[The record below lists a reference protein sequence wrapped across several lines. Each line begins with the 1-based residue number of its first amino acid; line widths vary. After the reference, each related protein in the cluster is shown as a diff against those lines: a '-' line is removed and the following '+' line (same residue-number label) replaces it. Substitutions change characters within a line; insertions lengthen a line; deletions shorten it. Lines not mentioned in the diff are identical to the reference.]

1 MNEYDKVF
9 QKLSRVRDYT
19 FEIIDQESERN
30 LYTSISRVY
39 RIEKNISTIIQEDK
53 LNSTCISCLFVVN
66 YVLNIQ
72 QATTKINNL
81 NFKESIASI
90 KKILEELEIKF
101 DLEKELVEKVQ
112 TIIIEALPSNSEK
125 VVEVKSTEAKII
137 SDANIMDFAGI
148 QGRDRLKQMYEQM
161 ILKDIKLS
169 KNNWYDTLIEIL
181 DAYKIET
188 NYGQKHIKPSIDK
201 LYKSLQKER
210 KNFKNQTNLILQK
223 ELKISDQEI
232 KKLRKDIRK
241 IKGRDDRGIQTLF
254 RNTSRNHYTL
264 NKMVDG
270 KARIMITI
278 NSIVL
283 SLILGGIIGKS
294 ANEVV
299 LNMPTIIFAA
309 SSLVSIAFAIISIT
323 PNRTQG
329 NFTEEDIRSKK
340 GNLLYFGNFHN
351 MHYRD
356 FEWAF
361 LQLLQD
367 KDYLYTSMIK
377 DFYYQGQILQVK
389 NKLIRISL
397 YSFLIGLL
405 AAISSHFVIYWL

>member
-1 MNEYDKVF
+1 MKVNTNIS
-9 QKLSRVRDYT
+9 QIVNNIKDYT
-19 FEIIDQESERN
+19 FEIIDKESDKN
-30 LYTSISRVY
+30 LYTTISRVY
-39 RIEKNISTIIQEDK
+39 RIEKNINTIIKEDRIE
-53 LNSTCISCLFVVN
+53 NIDIDCLYLAN
-66 YVLNIQ
+66 YVLNIE
-72 QATTKINNL
+72 QATTKANTL
-81 NFKESIASI
+81 NFKDSETSINE
-90 KKILEELEIKF
+90 ILDSLRLKF
-101 DLEKELVEKVQ
+101 KLNSETVNRVK
-112 TIIIEALPSNSEK
+112 TIIIESFPFNETKLLES
-125 VVEVKSTEAKII
+125 KII
-137 SDANIMDFAGI
+137 SDANIMDFAGN
-148 QGRDRLKQMYEQM
+148 QGRDRLKKMYEQM
-161 ILKDIKLS
+161 ILKDFKLS
-169 KNNWYDTLIEIL
+169 KSNWYDTLIGIL
-181 DAYKIET
+181 DAYRIT
-188 NYGQKHIKPSIDK
+188 THFGQTHVQPSIDK
-201 LYKSLQKER
+201 LYKSLRKER
-210 KNFKNQTNLILQK
+210 KDHKNHTNLILQK

-232 KKLRKDIRK
+232 KKLKKDISK

-278 NSIVL
+278 NSIIL

-294 ANEVV
+294 SNEVV
-299 LNMPTIIFAA
+299 LNIPSIIFAVTN
-309 SSLVSIAFAIISIT
+309 LISIAFAIISIT
-323 PNRTQG
+323 PNKTQG

-397 YSFLIGLL
+397 YTFLLGLVV
-405 AAISSHFVIYWL
+405 AIVSHFVIYWL

>member
-1 MNEYDKVF
+1 MKENTNISQIVNNIK
-9 QKLSRVRDYT
+9 DYT
-19 FEIIDQESERN
+19 FEIIDKESDKN
-30 LYTSISRVY
+30 LYTTISRVY
-39 RIEKNISTIIQEDK
+39 RIEKNINTIIKEDK
-53 LNSTCISCLFVVN
+53 IENIDIDCLYLAN
-66 YVLNIQ
+66 YVLNIE
-72 QATTKINNL
+72 QATTKANTL
-81 NFKESIASI
+81 NFKDSETSINE
-90 KKILEELEIKF
+90 ILDSLRLKF
-101 DLEKELVEKVQ
+101 KLNSETVNRVK
-112 TIIIEALPSNSEK
+112 TIIIESFPFNETKLLES
-125 VVEVKSTEAKII
+125 KII
-137 SDANIMDFAGI
+137 SDANIMDFAGS
-148 QGRDRLKQMYEQM
+148 QGRDRLKKMYEQM
-161 ILKDIKLS
+161 ILKDFKLS
-169 KNNWYDTLIEIL
+169 KSNWYDTLIGIL
-181 DAYKIET
+181 DNYKT
-188 NYGQKHIKPSIDK
+188 TTHFGQTHVQPSIDK
-201 LYKSLQKER
+201 LYKSLRKER
-210 KNFKNQTNLILQK
+210 KDHKNHTNLILQK

-232 KKLRKDIRK
+232 KKLKKDIGK

-278 NSIVL
+278 NSIIL

-294 ANEVV
+294 SNEVV
-299 LNMPTIIFAA
+299 LNIPSIIFAVTN
-309 SSLVSIAFAIISIT
+309 LISIAFAIISIT
-323 PNRTQG
+323 PNKTQG

-397 YSFLIGLL
+397 YTFLLGLVV
-405 AAISSHFVIYWL
+405 AIVSHFVIYWL

>member
-1 MNEYDKVF
+1 MKENTNISQIVNNIK
-9 QKLSRVRDYT
+9 DYT
-19 FEIIDQESERN
+19 FEIIDKESDKN
-30 LYTSISRVY
+30 LYTTISRVY
-39 RIEKNISTIIQEDK
+39 RIEKNINTIIKEDRIE
-53 LNSTCISCLFVVN
+53 NIDIDCLYLAN
-66 YVLNIQ
+66 YVLNIE
-72 QATTKINNL
+72 QATTKANTL
-81 NFKESIASI
+81 NFKDSETSINE
-90 KKILEELEIKF
+90 ILDSLRLKF
-101 DLEKELVEKVQ
+101 KLNSETVNRVK
-112 TIIIEALPSNSEK
+112 TIIIESFPFNETKLLEF
-125 VVEVKSTEAKII
+125 KII
-137 SDANIMDFAGI
+137 SDANIMDFAGS
-148 QGRDRLKQMYEQM
+148 QGRDRLKKMYEQM
-161 ILKDIKLS
+161 ILKDFKLS
-169 KNNWYDTLIEIL
+169 KSNWYDTLIGIL
-181 DAYKIET
+181 DNYKT
-188 NYGQKHIKPSIDK
+188 TTHFGQTHVQPSIDK
-201 LYKSLQKER
+201 LYKSLRKER
-210 KNFKNQTNLILQK
+210 KDHKNHTNLILQK

-232 KKLRKDIRK
+232 KKLKKDIGK

-278 NSIVL
+278 NSIIL

-294 ANEVV
+294 SNEVV
-299 LNMPTIIFAA
+299 LNIPSIIFAVTN
-309 SSLVSIAFAIISIT
+309 LISIAFAIISIT
-323 PNRTQG
+323 PNKTQG

-397 YSFLIGLL
+397 YTFLLGLVV
-405 AAISSHFVIYWL
+405 AIVSHFVIYWL

>member
-1 MNEYDKVF
+1 MIVNTNISQIVNNIK
-9 QKLSRVRDYT
+9 DYT
-19 FEIIDQESERN
+19 FEIIDKESDKN
-30 LYTSISRVY
+30 LYTTISRVY
-39 RIEKNISTIIQEDK
+39 RIEKNINTIIKEDK
-53 LNSTCISCLFVVN
+53 IENIDIDCLYLAN
-66 YVLNIQ
+66 YVLNIE
-72 QATTKINNL
+72 QATTKANTL
-81 NFKESIASI
+81 NFKDSETSINE
-90 KKILEELEIKF
+90 ILDSLRLKF
-101 DLEKELVEKVQ
+101 KLNSETVNRVK
-112 TIIIEALPSNSEK
+112 TIIIESFPFNETKLLES
-125 VVEVKSTEAKII
+125 KII
-137 SDANIMDFAGI
+137 SDANIMDFAGN
-148 QGRDRLKQMYEQM
+148 QGRDRLKKMYEQM
-161 ILKDIKLS
+161 ILKDFKLS
-169 KNNWYDTLIEIL
+169 KSNWYDTLIGIL
-181 DAYKIET
+181 DAYRIT
-188 NYGQKHIKPSIDK
+188 THFGQTHVQPSIDK
-201 LYKSLQKER
+201 LYKSLRKER
-210 KNFKNQTNLILQK
+210 KDHKNHTNLILQK

-232 KKLRKDIRK
+232 KKLKKDIGK

-278 NSIVL
+278 NSIIL

-294 ANEVV
+294 SNEVV
-299 LNMPTIIFAA
+299 LNIPSIIFAVTN
-309 SSLVSIAFAIISIT
+309 LISIAFAIISIT
-323 PNRTQG
+323 PNKTQG

-397 YSFLIGLL
+397 YTFLLGLVV
-405 AAISSHFVIYWL
+405 AIVSHFVIYWL

>member
-1 MNEYDKVF
+1 MKVNTNIS
-9 QKLSRVRDYT
+9 QIVNNIKDYT
-19 FEIIDQESERN
+19 FEIIDKESDKN
-30 LYTSISRVY
+30 LYTTISRVY
-39 RIEKNISTIIQEDK
+39 RIEKNINTIIKEDK
-53 LNSTCISCLFVVN
+53 IENIDIDCLYLAN
-66 YVLNIQ
+66 YVLNIE
-72 QATTKINNL
+72 QATTKANTL
-81 NFKESIASI
+81 NFKDSETSINE
-90 KKILEELEIKF
+90 ILDSLRLKF
-101 DLEKELVEKVQ
+101 KLNSETVNRVK
-112 TIIIEALPSNSEK
+112 TIIIESFPFNETKLLES
-125 VVEVKSTEAKII
+125 KII
-137 SDANIMDFAGI
+137 SDANIMDFAGS
-148 QGRDRLKQMYEQM
+148 QGRDRLKKMYEQM
-161 ILKDIKLS
+161 ILKDFKLS
-169 KNNWYDTLIEIL
+169 KSNWYDTLFGIL
-181 DAYKIET
+181 DNYKT
-188 NYGQKHIKPSIDK
+188 TTHFGQTHVQPSIDK
-201 LYKSLQKER
+201 LYKSLRKER
-210 KNFKNQTNLILQK
+210 NDHKNHTNLILQK

-232 KKLRKDIRK
+232 KKLKKDIGK

-278 NSIVL
+278 NSIIL

-294 ANEVV
+294 SNEVV
-299 LNMPTIIFAA
+299 LNIPSIIFAVTN
-309 SSLVSIAFAIISIT
+309 LISIAFAIISIT
-323 PNRTQG
+323 PNKTQG

-397 YSFLIGLL
+397 YTFLLGLVV
-405 AAISSHFVIYWL
+405 AIVSHFVIYWL

>member
-1 MNEYDKVF
+1 MKVNTNIS
-9 QKLSRVRDYT
+9 QIVNNIKDYT
-19 FEIIDQESERN
+19 FEIIDKESDKN
-30 LYTSISRVY
+30 LYTTISRVY
-39 RIEKNISTIIQEDK
+39 SIEKNINTIIKEDK
-53 LNSTCISCLFVVN
+53 IENIDIDCLYLAN
-66 YVLNIQ
+66 YVLNIE
-72 QATTKINNL
+72 QATTKANTL
-81 NFKESIASI
+81 NFKDSETSINE
-90 KKILEELEIKF
+90 ILDSLRLKF
-101 DLEKELVEKVQ
+101 KLNSETVNRVK
-112 TIIIEALPSNSEK
+112 TIIIESFPFNETKLLES
-125 VVEVKSTEAKII
+125 KII
-137 SDANIMDFAGI
+137 SDANIMDFAGN
-148 QGRDRLKQMYEQM
+148 QGRDRLKKMYEQM
-161 ILKDIKLS
+161 ILKDFKLS
-169 KNNWYDTLIEIL
+169 KSNWYDTLIGIL
-181 DAYKIET
+181 DGYRIT
-188 NYGQKHIKPSIDK
+188 THFGQTHVQPSIDK
-201 LYKSLQKER
+201 LYKSLRKER
-210 KNFKNQTNLILQK
+210 KDHKNHTNLILQK

-232 KKLRKDIRK
+232 KKLKKDISK

-278 NSIVL
+278 NSIIL

-294 ANEVV
+294 SNEVV
-299 LNMPTIIFAA
+299 LNIPSIIFAVTN
-309 SSLVSIAFAIISIT
+309 LISIAFAIISIT
-323 PNRTQG
+323 PNKTQG

-397 YSFLIGLL
+397 YSFLIGLV
-405 AAISSHFVIYWL
+405 AAIASHFIIHWL

>member
-1 MNEYDKVF
+1 MKVNTNIS
-9 QKLSRVRDYT
+9 QIVNNIKDYT
-19 FEIIDQESERN
+19 FEIIDKESDKN
-30 LYTSISRVY
+30 LYTTISRVY
-39 RIEKNISTIIQEDK
+39 RIEKNINTIIKEDK
-53 LNSTCISCLFVVN
+53 IENIDIDCLYLAN
-66 YVLNIQ
+66 YVLNIE
-72 QATTKINNL
+72 QATTKANTL
-81 NFKESIASI
+81 NFKDSETSINE
-90 KKILEELEIKF
+90 ILDSLRLKF
-101 DLEKELVEKVQ
+101 KLNSETVNRVK
-112 TIIIEALPSNSEK
+112 TIIIESFPFNETKLLES
-125 VVEVKSTEAKII
+125 KII
-137 SDANIMDFAGI
+137 SDANIMDFAGN
-148 QGRDRLKQMYEQM
+148 QGRDRLKKMYEQM
-161 ILKDIKLS
+161 ILKDFKLS
-169 KNNWYDTLIEIL
+169 KSNWYDTLIGIL
-181 DAYKIET
+181 DAYKIT
-188 NYGQKHIKPSIDK
+188 THFGQTHVQPSIDK
-201 LYKSLQKER
+201 LYKSLRKER
-210 KNFKNQTNLILQK
+210 KDHKNHTNLILQK

-232 KKLRKDIRK
+232 KKLKKDIGK

-278 NSIVL
+278 NSIIL
-283 SLILGGIIGKS
+283 SLILGGIIGKTS
-294 ANEVV
+294 NEVV
-299 LNMPTIIFAA
+299 LNIPSIIFAVTN
-309 SSLVSIAFAIISIT
+309 LISIAFAIISIT
-323 PNRTQG
+323 PNKTQG

-397 YSFLIGLL
+397 YSFLIGLV
-405 AAISSHFVIYWL
+405 AAIASHFIIHWL

>member
-1 MNEYDKVF
+1 MKENTNISQIVNNIK
-9 QKLSRVRDYT
+9 DYT
-19 FEIIDQESERN
+19 FEIIDKESDKN
-30 LYTSISRVY
+30 LYTTISRVY
-39 RIEKNISTIIQEDK
+39 RIEKNINTIIKEDK
-53 LNSTCISCLFVVN
+53 IENIDIDCLYLAN
-66 YVLNIQ
+66 YVLNIE
-72 QATTKINNL
+72 QATTKANTL
-81 NFKESIASI
+81 NFKDSETSINE
-90 KKILEELEIKF
+90 ILDSLRLKF
-101 DLEKELVEKVQ
+101 KLNSETVNRVK
-112 TIIIEALPSNSEK
+112 TIIIESFPFNETKLLES
-125 VVEVKSTEAKII
+125 KII
-137 SDANIMDFAGI
+137 SDANIMDFAGN
-148 QGRDRLKQMYEQM
+148 QGRDRLKKMYEQM
-161 ILKDIKLS
+161 ILKDFKLS
-169 KNNWYDTLIEIL
+169 KSNWYDTLIGIL
-181 DAYKIET
+181 DAYRIT
-188 NYGQKHIKPSIDK
+188 THFGQTHVQPSIDK
-201 LYKSLQKER
+201 LYKSLRKER
-210 KNFKNQTNLILQK
+210 KDHKNHTNLILQK

-232 KKLRKDIRK
+232 KKLKKDISK

-278 NSIVL
+278 NSIIL

-294 ANEVV
+294 SNEVV
-299 LNMPTIIFAA
+299 LNIPSIIFAVTN
-309 SSLVSIAFAIISIT
+309 LISIAFAIISIT
-323 PNRTQG
+323 PNKTQG

-377 DFYYQGQILQVK
+377 YFYYQGQILQVK

-397 YSFLIGLL
+397 YTFLLGLVV
-405 AAISSHFVIYWL
+405 AIVSHFVIYWL

>member
-1 MNEYDKVF
+1 MKENTNISQIVNNIK
-9 QKLSRVRDYT
+9 DYT
-19 FEIIDQESERN
+19 FEIIDKESDKN
-30 LYTSISRVY
+30 LYTTISRVY
-39 RIEKNISTIIQEDK
+39 RIEKNINTIIKEDRIE
-53 LNSTCISCLFVVN
+53 NIDIDCLYLAN
-66 YVLNIQ
+66 YVLNIE
-72 QATTKINNL
+72 QATTKANTL
-81 NFKESIASI
+81 NFKDSETSINE
-90 KKILEELEIKF
+90 ILDSLRLKF
-101 DLEKELVEKVQ
+101 KLNSETVNRVK
-112 TIIIEALPSNSEK
+112 TIIIESFPFNETKLLES
-125 VVEVKSTEAKII
+125 KII
-137 SDANIMDFAGI
+137 SDANIMDFAGS
-148 QGRDRLKQMYEQM
+148 QGRDRLKKMYEQM
-161 ILKDIKLS
+161 ILKDFKLS
-169 KNNWYDTLIEIL
+169 KSNWYDTLIGIL
-181 DAYKIET
+181 DNYKT
-188 NYGQKHIKPSIDK
+188 TTHFGQTHVQPSIDK
-201 LYKSLQKER
+201 RYKSLRKER
-210 KNFKNQTNLILQK
+210 KDHKNHTNLILQK

-232 KKLRKDIRK
+232 KKLKKNIGK

-278 NSIVL
+278 NSIIL

-294 ANEVV
+294 SNEVV
-299 LNMPTIIFAA
+299 LNIPSIIFAVTN
-309 SSLVSIAFAIISIT
+309 LISIAFAIISIT
-323 PNRTQG
+323 PNKTQG

-397 YSFLIGLL
+397 YTFLLGLVV
-405 AAISSHFVIYWL
+405 AIVSHFVIYWL

>member
-1 MNEYDKVF
+1 MKENTNISQIVNNIK
-9 QKLSRVRDYT
+9 DYT
-19 FEIIDQESERN
+19 FEIIDKESDKN
-30 LYTSISRVY
+30 LYTTISRVY
-39 RIEKNISTIIQEDK
+39 RIEKNINTIIKEDRIE
-53 LNSTCISCLFVVN
+53 NIDIDCLYLAN
-66 YVLNIQ
+66 YVLNIE
-72 QATTKINNL
+72 QATTKANTL
-81 NFKESIASI
+81 NFKDSETSINE
-90 KKILEELEIKF
+90 ILDSLRLKF
-101 DLEKELVEKVQ
+101 KLNSETVNRVK
-112 TIIIEALPSNSEK
+112 TIIIESFPFNETKLLES
-125 VVEVKSTEAKII
+125 KII
-137 SDANIMDFAGI
+137 SDANIMDFAGS
-148 QGRDRLKQMYEQM
+148 QGRDRLKKMYEQM
-161 ILKDIKLS
+161 ILKDFKLS
-169 KNNWYDTLIEIL
+169 KSNWYDTLFGIL
-181 DAYKIET
+181 DNYKT
-188 NYGQKHIKPSIDK
+188 TTHFGQTHVQPSIDK
-201 LYKSLQKER
+201 LYKSLRKER
-210 KNFKNQTNLILQK
+210 KDHKNHTNLILQK

-232 KKLRKDIRK
+232 KKLKKDIGK

-278 NSIVL
+278 NSIIL

-294 ANEVV
+294 SNEVV
-299 LNMPTIIFAA
+299 LNIPSIIFAVTN
-309 SSLVSIAFAIISIT
+309 LISIAFAIISIT
-323 PNRTQG
+323 PNKTQG

-397 YSFLIGLL
+397 YTFLLGLVV
-405 AAISSHFVIYWL
+405 AIVSHFVIYWL

>member
-1 MNEYDKVF
+1 MKVNTNIS
-9 QKLSRVRDYT
+9 QIVNNIKDYT
-19 FEIIDQESERN
+19 FEIIDKESDKN
-30 LYTSISRVY
+30 LYTTISRVY
-39 RIEKNISTIIQEDK
+39 RIEKNINTIIKEDK
-53 LNSTCISCLFVVN
+53 IENIDIDCLYLAN
-66 YVLNIQ
+66 YVLNIE
-72 QATTKINNL
+72 QATTKANTL
-81 NFKESIASI
+81 NFKDSETSINE
-90 KKILEELEIKF
+90 ILDSLRLKF
-101 DLEKELVEKVQ
+101 KLNSETVNRVK
-112 TIIIEALPSNSEK
+112 TIIIESFPFNETKLLES
-125 VVEVKSTEAKII
+125 KII
-137 SDANIMDFAGI
+137 SDANIMDFAGN
-148 QGRDRLKQMYEQM
+148 QGRDRLKKMYEQM
-161 ILKDIKLS
+161 ILKDFKLS
-169 KNNWYDTLIEIL
+169 KSNWYDTLIGIL
-181 DAYKIET
+181 DAYRIT
-188 NYGQKHIKPSIDK
+188 THFGQTHVQPSIDK
-201 LYKSLQKER
+201 LYKSLRKER
-210 KNFKNQTNLILQK
+210 KDHKNHTNLILQK

-232 KKLRKDIRK
+232 KKLKKDIGK

-278 NSIVL
+278 NSIIL

-294 ANEVV
+294 SNEVV
-299 LNMPTIIFAA
+299 LNIPSIIFAVTN
-309 SSLVSIAFAIISIT
+309 LISIAFAIISIT
-323 PNRTQG
+323 PNKTQG

-397 YSFLIGLL
+397 YSFLIGLV
-405 AAISSHFVIYWL
+405 AAIASHFIIHWL

>member
-1 MNEYDKVF
+1 MKENTNISQIVNNIK
-9 QKLSRVRDYT
+9 DYT
-19 FEIIDQESERN
+19 FEIIDKESDKN
-30 LYTSISRVY
+30 LYTTISRVY
-39 RIEKNISTIIQEDK
+39 RIEKNINTIIKEDRIE
-53 LNSTCISCLFVVN
+53 NIDIDCLYLAN
-66 YVLNIQ
+66 YVLNIE
-72 QATTKINNL
+72 QATTKANTL
-81 NFKESIASI
+81 NFKDSETSINE
-90 KKILEELEIKF
+90 ILDSLRLKF
-101 DLEKELVEKVQ
+101 KLNSETVNRVK
-112 TIIIEALPSNSEK
+112 TIIIESFPFNETKLLES
-125 VVEVKSTEAKII
+125 KII
-137 SDANIMDFAGI
+137 SDANIMDFAGN
-148 QGRDRLKQMYEQM
+148 QGRDRLKKMYEQM
-161 ILKDIKLS
+161 ILKDFKLS
-169 KNNWYDTLIEIL
+169 KSNWYDTLFGIL
-181 DAYKIET
+181 DNYKT
-188 NYGQKHIKPSIDK
+188 TTHFGQTHVQPSIDK
-201 LYKSLQKER
+201 LYKSLRKER
-210 KNFKNQTNLILQK
+210 KDHKNHTNLILQK

-232 KKLRKDIRK
+232 KKLKKDIGK

-278 NSIVL
+278 NSIIL

-294 ANEVV
+294 SNEVV
-299 LNMPTIIFAA
+299 LNIPSIIFAVTN
-309 SSLVSIAFAIISIT
+309 LISIAFAIISIT
-323 PNRTQG
+323 PNKTQG

-397 YSFLIGLL
+397 YTFLLGLVV
-405 AAISSHFVIYWL
+405 AIVSHFVIYWL

>member
-1 MNEYDKVF
+1 MKENTNISQIVNNIK
-9 QKLSRVRDYT
+9 DYT
-19 FEIIDQESERN
+19 FEIIDKESDKN
-30 LYTSISRVY
+30 LYTTISRVY
-39 RIEKNISTIIQEDK
+39 RIEKNINTIIKEDRIE
-53 LNSTCISCLFVVN
+53 NIDIDCLYLAN
-66 YVLNIQ
+66 YVLNIE
-72 QATTKINNL
+72 QATTKANTL
-81 NFKESIASI
+81 NFKDSETSINE
-90 KKILEELEIKF
+90 ILDSLRLKF
-101 DLEKELVEKVQ
+101 KLNSETVNRVK
-112 TIIIEALPSNSEK
+112 TIIIESFPFNETKLLES
-125 VVEVKSTEAKII
+125 KII
-137 SDANIMDFAGI
+137 SDANIMDFAGS
-148 QGRDRLKQMYEQM
+148 QGRDRLKKMYEQM
-161 ILKDIKLS
+161 ILKDFKLS
-169 KNNWYDTLIEIL
+169 KSNWYDTLIGIL
-181 DAYKIET
+181 DNYKT
-188 NYGQKHIKPSIDK
+188 TTHFGQTHVQPSIDK
-201 LYKSLQKER
+201 LYKSLRKER
-210 KNFKNQTNLILQK
+210 KDHKNHTNLILQK

-232 KKLRKDIRK
+232 KKLKKDIGK

-270 KARIMITI
+270 KARIRITI
-278 NSIVL
+278 NSIIL

-294 ANEVV
+294 SNEVV
-299 LNMPTIIFAA
+299 LNIPSIIFAVTN
-309 SSLVSIAFAIISIT
+309 LISIAFAIISIT
-323 PNRTQG
+323 PNKTQG

-397 YSFLIGLL
+397 YTFLLGLVV
-405 AAISSHFVIYWL
+405 AIVSHFVIYWL

>member
-1 MNEYDKVF
+1 MKVNTNIS
-9 QKLSRVRDYT
+9 QIVNNIKDYT
-19 FEIIDQESERN
+19 FEVIDKESDKN
-30 LYTSISRVY
+30 VYTTISRVY
-39 RIEKNISTIIQEDK
+39 RIEKNINTIIKEDK
-53 LNSTCISCLFVVN
+53 IENIDIDCLYLTN
-66 YVLNIQ
+66 YVLNIE
-72 QATTKINNL
+72 QATTKANTL
-81 NFKESIASI
+81 NFKDSETSINE
-90 KKILEELEIKF
+90 ILDSLRLKF
-101 DLEKELVEKVQ
+101 KLNSETVNRVK
-112 TIIIEALPSNSEK
+112 TIIIESFPFNETKLLES
-125 VVEVKSTEAKII
+125 KII
-137 SDANIMDFAGI
+137 SDANIMDFAGN
-148 QGRDRLKQMYEQM
+148 QGRDRLKKMYEQM
-161 ILKDIKLS
+161 ILKDFKLS
-169 KNNWYDTLIEIL
+169 KSNWYDTLIGIL
-181 DAYKIET
+181 DAYKIT
-188 NYGQKHIKPSIDK
+188 THFGQTHVQPSIDK
-201 LYKSLQKER
+201 LYKSLRKER
-210 KNFKNQTNLILQK
+210 KDHKNHTNLILQK

-232 KKLRKDIRK
+232 KKLKKDIGK

-278 NSIVL
+278 NSIIL

-294 ANEVV
+294 SNEVV
-299 LNMPTIIFAA
+299 LNIPSIIFAVTN
-309 SSLVSIAFAIISIT
+309 LISIAFAIISIT
-323 PNRTQG
+323 PNKTQG

-397 YSFLIGLL
+397 YTFLLGLVV
-405 AAISSHFVIYWL
+405 AIVSHFVIYWL

>member
-1 MNEYDKVF
+1 MKENTNISQIVNNIK
-9 QKLSRVRDYT
+9 DYT
-19 FEIIDQESERN
+19 FEIIDKESDKN
-30 LYTSISRVY
+30 LYTTISRVY
-39 RIEKNISTIIQEDK
+39 RIEKNINTIIKEDRIE
-53 LNSTCISCLFVVN
+53 NIDIDCLYLAN
-66 YVLNIQ
+66 YVLNIE
-72 QATTKINNL
+72 QATTKANTL
-81 NFKESIASI
+81 NFKDSETSINE
-90 KKILEELEIKF
+90 ILDSLRLKF
-101 DLEKELVEKVQ
+101 KLNSETVNRVK
-112 TIIIEALPSNSEK
+112 TIIIESFPFNETKLLES
-125 VVEVKSTEAKII
+125 KII
-137 SDANIMDFAGI
+137 SDANIMDFAGS
-148 QGRDRLKQMYEQM
+148 QGRDRLKKMYEQM
-161 ILKDIKLS
+161 ILKDFKLS
-169 KNNWYDTLIEIL
+169 KSNWYDTLIGIL
-181 DAYKIET
+181 DNYKT
-188 NYGQKHIKPSIDK
+188 TTHFGQTHVQPSIDK
-201 LYKSLQKER
+201 LYKSLRKER
-210 KNFKNQTNLILQK
+210 KDHKNHTNLILQK

-232 KKLRKDIRK
+232 KKLKKDIGK

-254 RNTSRNHYTL
+254 RNTSRNDYTL

-278 NSIVL
+278 NSIIL

-294 ANEVV
+294 SNEVV
-299 LNMPTIIFAA
+299 LNIPSIIFAVTN
-309 SSLVSIAFAIISIT
+309 LISIAFAIISIT
-323 PNRTQG
+323 PNKTQG

-397 YSFLIGLL
+397 YTFLLGLVV
-405 AAISSHFVIYWL
+405 AIVSHFVIYWL

>member
-1 MNEYDKVF
+1 MKENTNISQIVNNIK
-9 QKLSRVRDYT
+9 DYT
-19 FEIIDQESERN
+19 FEIIDKESDKN
-30 LYTSISRVY
+30 LYTTISRVY
-39 RIEKNISTIIQEDK
+39 RIEKNINTIIKEDRIE
-53 LNSTCISCLFVVN
+53 NIDIDCLYLAN
-66 YVLNIQ
+66 YVLNIE
-72 QATTKINNL
+72 QATTKANTL
-81 NFKESIASI
+81 NFKDSETSINE
-90 KKILEELEIKF
+90 ILDSLRLKF
-101 DLEKELVEKVQ
+101 KLNSETVNRVK
-112 TIIIEALPSNSEK
+112 TIIIESFPFNETKLLES
-125 VVEVKSTEAKII
+125 KII
-137 SDANIMDFAGI
+137 SDANIMDFAGS
-148 QGRDRLKQMYEQM
+148 QGRDRLKKMYEQM
-161 ILKDIKLS
+161 ILKDFKLS
-169 KNNWYDTLIEIL
+169 KSNWYDTLIGIL
-181 DAYKIET
+181 DNYKT
-188 NYGQKHIKPSIDK
+188 TTHFGQTHVQPSIDK
-201 LYKSLQKER
+201 LYKSLRKER
-210 KNFKNQTNLILQK
+210 KDHKNHTNLILQK

-232 KKLRKDIRK
+232 KKLKKDIGK

-278 NSIVL
+278 NSIIL

-294 ANEVV
+294 SNEVV
-299 LNMPTIIFAA
+299 LNIPSIIFAVTN
-309 SSLVSIAFAIISIT
+309 LISIAFAIISIT
-323 PNRTQG
+323 PNKTQG

-397 YSFLIGLL
+397 YSFLIGLV
-405 AAISSHFVIYWL
+405 AAIASHFIIHWL

>member
-1 MNEYDKVF
+1 MKENTNISQIVNNIK
-9 QKLSRVRDYT
+9 DYT
-19 FEIIDQESERN
+19 FEIIDKESDKN
-30 LYTSISRVY
+30 LYTTISRVY
-39 RIEKNISTIIQEDK
+39 RIEKNINTIIKEDK
-53 LNSTCISCLFVVN
+53 IENIDIDCLYLAN
-66 YVLNIQ
+66 YVLNIE
-72 QATTKINNL
+72 QATTKANTL
-81 NFKESIASI
+81 NFKDSETSINE
-90 KKILEELEIKF
+90 ILDSLRLKF
-101 DLEKELVEKVQ
+101 KLNSETVNRVK
-112 TIIIEALPSNSEK
+112 TIIIESFPFNETKLLES
-125 VVEVKSTEAKII
+125 KII
-137 SDANIMDFAGI
+137 SDANIMDFAGN
-148 QGRDRLKQMYEQM
+148 QGRDRLKKMYEQM
-161 ILKDIKLS
+161 ILKDFKLS
-169 KNNWYDTLIEIL
+169 KSNWYDTLIGIL
-181 DAYKIET
+181 DAYRIT
-188 NYGQKHIKPSIDK
+188 THFGQTHVQPSIDK
-201 LYKSLQKER
+201 LYKSLRKER
-210 KNFKNQTNLILQK
+210 KDHKNHTNLILQK

-232 KKLRKDIRK
+232 KKLKKDIGK

-278 NSIVL
+278 NSIIL

-294 ANEVV
+294 SNEVV
-299 LNMPTIIFAA
+299 LNIPSIIFAVTN
-309 SSLVSIAFAIISIT
+309 LISIAFAIISIT
-323 PNRTQG
+323 PNKTQG

-397 YSFLIGLL
+397 YTFLLGLVV
-405 AAISSHFVIYWL
+405 AIVSHFVIYWL

>member
-1 MNEYDKVF
+1 MKENTNISQIVNNIK
-9 QKLSRVRDYT
+9 DYT
-19 FEIIDQESERN
+19 FEIIDKESDKN
-30 LYTSISRVY
+30 LYTTISRVY
-39 RIEKNISTIIQEDK
+39 RIEKNINTIIKEDRIE
-53 LNSTCISCLFVVN
+53 NIDIDCLYLAN
-66 YVLNIQ
+66 YVLNIE
-72 QATTKINNL
+72 QATTKANTL
-81 NFKESIASI
+81 NFKDSETSINE
-90 KKILEELEIKF
+90 ILDSLRLKF
-101 DLEKELVEKVQ
+101 KLNSETVNRVK
-112 TIIIEALPSNSEK
+112 TIIIESFPFNETKLLES
-125 VVEVKSTEAKII
+125 KII
-137 SDANIMDFAGI
+137 SDANIMDFAGS
-148 QGRDRLKQMYEQM
+148 QGRDRLKKMYEQM
-161 ILKDIKLS
+161 ILKDFKLS
-169 KNNWYDTLIEIL
+169 KSNWYDTLFGIL
-181 DAYKIET
+181 DNYKT
-188 NYGQKHIKPSIDK
+188 TTHFGQTHVQPSIDK
-201 LYKSLQKER
+201 LYKSLRKER
-210 KNFKNQTNLILQK
+210 KDHKNHTNLILQK

-232 KKLRKDIRK
+232 KKLKKDIGK

-278 NSIVL
+278 NSIIL

-294 ANEVV
+294 SNEVV
-299 LNMPTIIFAA
+299 LNIPSIIFAVTN
-309 SSLVSIAFAIISIT
+309 LISIAFAIISIT
-323 PNRTQG
+323 PNKTQG

-397 YSFLIGLL
+397 YSFLIGLV
-405 AAISSHFVIYWL
+405 AAIASHFIIHWL

>member
-1 MNEYDKVF
+1 MKENTNISQIVNNIK
-9 QKLSRVRDYT
+9 DYT
-19 FEIIDQESERN
+19 FEIIDKESDKN
-30 LYTSISRVY
+30 LYTTISRVY
-39 RIEKNISTIIQEDK
+39 RIEKNINTIIKEDRIE
-53 LNSTCISCLFVVN
+53 NIDIDCLYLAN
-66 YVLNIQ
+66 YVLNIE
-72 QATTKINNL
+72 QATTKANTL
-81 NFKESIASI
+81 NFKDSETSINE
-90 KKILEELEIKF
+90 ILDSLRLKF
-101 DLEKELVEKVQ
+101 KLNSETVNRVK
-112 TIIIEALPSNSEK
+112 TIIIESFPFNETKLLES
-125 VVEVKSTEAKII
+125 KII
-137 SDANIMDFAGI
+137 SDANIMDFAGS
-148 QGRDRLKQMYEQM
+148 QGRDRLKKMYEQM
-161 ILKDIKLS
+161 ILKDFKLS
-169 KNNWYDTLIEIL
+169 KSNWYDTLIGIL
-181 DAYKIET
+181 DNYKT
-188 NYGQKHIKPSIDK
+188 TTHFGQTHVQPSIDK
-201 LYKSLQKER
+201 LYKSLRKER
-210 KNFKNQTNLILQK
+210 KDHKNHTNLILQK

-232 KKLRKDIRK
+232 KKLKKDIGK

-278 NSIVL
+278 NSIIL

-294 ANEVV
+294 SNEVV
-299 LNMPTIIFAA
+299 LNIPSIIFAVTN
-309 SSLVSIAFAIISIT
+309 LISIAFAIISIT
-323 PNRTQG
+323 PNKTQG

-367 KDYLYTSMIK
+367 KDHLYTSMIK

-397 YSFLIGLL
+397 YTFLLGLVV
-405 AAISSHFVIYWL
+405 AIVSHFVIYWL

>member
-1 MNEYDKVF
+1 
-9 QKLSRVRDYT
+9 
-19 FEIIDQESERN
+19 
-30 LYTSISRVY
+30 
-39 RIEKNISTIIQEDK
+39 
-53 LNSTCISCLFVVN
+53 
-66 YVLNIQ
+66 
-72 QATTKINNL
+72 
-81 NFKESIASI
+81 
-90 KKILEELEIKF
+90 
-101 DLEKELVEKVQ
+101 
-112 TIIIEALPSNSEK
+112 
-125 VVEVKSTEAKII
+125 
-137 SDANIMDFAGI
+137 MDFAGS
-148 QGRDRLKQMYEQM
+148 QGRDRLKKMYEQM
-161 ILKDIKLS
+161 ILKDFKLS
-169 KNNWYDTLIEIL
+169 KSNWYDTLFGIL
-181 DAYKIET
+181 DNYKT
-188 NYGQKHIKPSIDK
+188 TTHFGQTHVQPSIDK
-201 LYKSLQKER
+201 LYKSLRKER
-210 KNFKNQTNLILQK
+210 KDHKNHTNLILQK

-232 KKLRKDIRK
+232 KKLKKDIGK

-278 NSIVL
+278 NSIIL

-294 ANEVV
+294 SNEVV
-299 LNMPTIIFAA
+299 LNIPSIIFAVTN
-309 SSLVSIAFAIISIT
+309 LISIAFAIISIT
-323 PNRTQG
+323 PNKTQG

-397 YSFLIGLL
+397 YTFLLGLVV
-405 AAISSHFVIYWL
+405 AIVSHFVIYWL

>member
-1 MNEYDKVF
+1 MKVNTNIS
-9 QKLSRVRDYT
+9 QIVNNIKDYT
-19 FEIIDQESERN
+19 FEIIDKESDKN
-30 LYTSISRVY
+30 LYTTISRVY
-39 RIEKNISTIIQEDK
+39 RIEKNINTIIKEDK
-53 LNSTCISCLFVVN
+53 IENIDIDCLYLAN
-66 YVLNIQ
+66 YVLNIE
-72 QATTKINNL
+72 QATTKANTL
-81 NFKESIASI
+81 NFKDSETSINE
-90 KKILEELEIKF
+90 ILDSLRLKF
-101 DLEKELVEKVQ
+101 KLNSETVNRVK
-112 TIIIEALPSNSEK
+112 TIIIESFPFNETKLLES
-125 VVEVKSTEAKII
+125 KII
-137 SDANIMDFAGI
+137 SDANIMDFAGN
-148 QGRDRLKQMYEQM
+148 QGRDRLKKMYEQM
-161 ILKDIKLS
+161 ILKDFKLS
-169 KNNWYDTLIEIL
+169 KSNWYDTLFGIL
-181 DAYKIET
+181 DNYKT
-188 NYGQKHIKPSIDK
+188 TTHFGQTHVQPSIDK
-201 LYKSLQKER
+201 LYKSLRKER
-210 KNFKNQTNLILQK
+210 KDHKNHTNLILQK

-232 KKLRKDIRK
+232 KKLKKDIGK

-278 NSIVL
+278 NSIIL

-294 ANEVV
+294 SNEVV
-299 LNMPTIIFAA
+299 LNIPSIIFAVTN
-309 SSLVSIAFAIISIT
+309 LISIAFAIISIT
-323 PNRTQG
+323 PNKTQG

-397 YSFLIGLL
+397 YTFLLGLVV
-405 AAISSHFVIYWL
+405 AIVSHFVIYWL

>member
-1 MNEYDKVF
+1 MKENTNISQIVNNIK
-9 QKLSRVRDYT
+9 DYT
-19 FEIIDQESERN
+19 FEIIDKESDKN
-30 LYTSISRVY
+30 LYTTISRVY
-39 RIEKNISTIIQEDK
+39 RIEKNINTIIKEDRIE
-53 LNSTCISCLFVVN
+53 NIDIDCLYLAN
-66 YVLNIQ
+66 YVLNIE
-72 QATTKINNL
+72 QATTKANTL
-81 NFKESIASI
+81 NFKDSETSINE
-90 KKILEELEIKF
+90 ILDSLRLKF
-101 DLEKELVEKVQ
+101 KLNSETVNRVK
-112 TIIIEALPSNSEK
+112 TIIIESFPFNETKLLES
-125 VVEVKSTEAKII
+125 KII
-137 SDANIMDFAGI
+137 SDANIMDFAGS
-148 QGRDRLKQMYEQM
+148 QGRDRLKKMYEQM
-161 ILKDIKLS
+161 ILKDFKLS
-169 KNNWYDTLIEIL
+169 KSNWYDTLIGIL
-181 DAYKIET
+181 DNYKT
-188 NYGQKHIKPSIDK
+188 TTHFGQTHVQPSIDK
-201 LYKSLQKER
+201 LYKSLRKER
-210 KNFKNQTNLILQK
+210 EDHKNHTNLILQK

-232 KKLRKDIRK
+232 KKLKKDIGK

-278 NSIVL
+278 NSIIL

-294 ANEVV
+294 SNEVV
-299 LNMPTIIFAA
+299 LNIPSIIFAVTN
-309 SSLVSIAFAIISIT
+309 LISIAFAIISIT
-323 PNRTQG
+323 PNKTQG

-397 YSFLIGLL
+397 YTFLLGLVV
-405 AAISSHFVIYWL
+405 AIVSHFVIYWL

>member
-1 MNEYDKVF
+1 MKVNTNIS
-9 QKLSRVRDYT
+9 QIVNNIKDYT
-19 FEIIDQESERN
+19 FEIIDKESDKN
-30 LYTSISRVY
+30 LYTTISRVY
-39 RIEKNISTIIQEDK
+39 RIEKNINTIIKEDK
-53 LNSTCISCLFVVN
+53 IENIDIDCLYLAN
-66 YVLNIQ
+66 YVLNIE
-72 QATTKINNL
+72 QATTKANTL
-81 NFKESIASI
+81 NFKDSETSINE
-90 KKILEELEIKF
+90 ILDSLRLKF
-101 DLEKELVEKVQ
+101 KLNSETVNRVK
-112 TIIIEALPSNSEK
+112 TIIIESFPFNETKLLES
-125 VVEVKSTEAKII
+125 KII
-137 SDANIMDFAGI
+137 SDANIMDFAGS
-148 QGRDRLKQMYEQM
+148 QGRDRLKKMYEQM
-161 ILKDIKLS
+161 ILKDFKLS
-169 KNNWYDTLIEIL
+169 KSNWYDTLFGIL
-181 DAYKIET
+181 DNYKT
-188 NYGQKHIKPSIDK
+188 TTHFGQTHVQPSIDK
-201 LYKSLQKER
+201 LYKSLRKER
-210 KNFKNQTNLILQK
+210 KDHKNHTNLILQK

-232 KKLRKDIRK
+232 KKLKKDIGK

-278 NSIVL
+278 NSIIL

-294 ANEVV
+294 SNEVV
-299 LNMPTIIFAA
+299 LNIPSIIFAVTN
-309 SSLVSIAFAIISIT
+309 LISIAFAIISIT
-323 PNRTQG
+323 PNKTQG

-397 YSFLIGLL
+397 YTFLLGLVV
-405 AAISSHFVIYWL
+405 AIVSHFVIYWL

>member
-1 MNEYDKVF
+1 MKVNTNIS
-9 QKLSRVRDYT
+9 QIVNNIKDYT
-19 FEIIDQESERN
+19 FEIIDKESDKN
-30 LYTSISRVY
+30 LYTTISRVY
-39 RIEKNISTIIQEDK
+39 RIEKNINTIIKEDK
-53 LNSTCISCLFVVN
+53 IENIDIDCLYLAN
-66 YVLNIQ
+66 YVLNIE
-72 QATTKINNL
+72 QATTKANTL
-81 NFKESIASI
+81 NFKDSETSINE
-90 KKILEELEIKF
+90 ILDSLRLKF
-101 DLEKELVEKVQ
+101 KLNSETVNRVK
-112 TIIIEALPSNSEK
+112 TIIIESFPFNETKLLES
-125 VVEVKSTEAKII
+125 KII
-137 SDANIMDFAGI
+137 SDANIMDFAGN
-148 QGRDRLKQMYEQM
+148 QGRDRLKKMYEQM
-161 ILKDIKLS
+161 ILKDFKLS
-169 KNNWYDTLIEIL
+169 KSNWYDTLIGIL
-181 DAYKIET
+181 DGYRIT
-188 NYGQKHIKPSIDK
+188 THFGQTHVQPSIDK
-201 LYKSLQKER
+201 LYKSLRKER
-210 KNFKNQTNLILQK
+210 KDHKNHTNLILQK

-232 KKLRKDIRK
+232 KKLKKDISK

-270 KARIMITI
+270 KARIRITI
-278 NSIVL
+278 NSIIL

-294 ANEVV
+294 SNEVV
-299 LNMPTIIFAA
+299 LNIPSIIFAVTN
-309 SSLVSIAFAIISIT
+309 LISIAFAIISIT
-323 PNRTQG
+323 PNKTQG

-397 YSFLIGLL
+397 YTFLLGLVV
-405 AAISSHFVIYWL
+405 AIVSHFVIYWL

>member
-1 MNEYDKVF
+1 MKENTNISQIVNNIK
-9 QKLSRVRDYT
+9 DYT
-19 FEIIDQESERN
+19 FEIIDKESDKN
-30 LYTSISRVY
+30 LYTTISRVY
-39 RIEKNISTIIQEDK
+39 RIEKNINTIIKEDRIE
-53 LNSTCISCLFVVN
+53 NIDIDCLYLAN
-66 YVLNIQ
+66 YVLNIE
-72 QATTKINNL
+72 QATTKANTL
-81 NFKESIASI
+81 NFKDSETSINE
-90 KKILEELEIKF
+90 ILDSLRLKF
-101 DLEKELVEKVQ
+101 KLNSETVNRVK
-112 TIIIEALPSNSEK
+112 TIIIESFPFNETKLLES
-125 VVEVKSTEAKII
+125 KII
-137 SDANIMDFAGI
+137 SDANIMDFAGS
-148 QGRDRLKQMYEQM
+148 QGRDRLKKMYEQM
-161 ILKDIKLS
+161 ILKDFKLS
-169 KNNWYDTLIEIL
+169 KSNWYDTLIGIL
-181 DAYKIET
+181 DNYKT
-188 NYGQKHIKPSIDK
+188 TTHFGQTHVQPSIDK
-201 LYKSLQKER
+201 LYKSLRKER
-210 KNFKNQTNLILQK
+210 KDHKNHTNLILQK

-232 KKLRKDIRK
+232 KKLKKDIGK

-278 NSIVL
+278 NSIIL

-294 ANEVV
+294 SNEVV
-299 LNMPTIIFAA
+299 LNIPSIIFAVTN
-309 SSLVSIAFAIISIT
+309 LISIAFAIISIT
-323 PNRTQG
+323 PNKTQG

-397 YSFLIGLL
+397 YTFLLGLVV
-405 AAISSHFVIYWL
+405 AIVSHFVIYWL

>member
-1 MNEYDKVF
+1 MNCYVSLINLFSIENKQIEF
-9 QKLSRVRDYT
+9 CMKT
-19 FEIIDQESERN
+19 FFSFFFCFFINSILFSQEKE
-30 LYTSISRVY
+30 
-39 RIEKNISTIIQEDK
+39 
-53 LNSTCISCLFVVN
+53 
-66 YVLNIQ
+66 
-72 QATTKINNL
+72 QATTKANTL
-81 NFKESIASI
+81 NFKDSETSINE
-90 KKILEELEIKF
+90 ILDSLRLKF
-101 DLEKELVEKVQ
+101 KLNSETVNRVK
-112 TIIIEALPSNSEK
+112 TIIIESFPFNETKLLES
-125 VVEVKSTEAKII
+125 KII
-137 SDANIMDFAGI
+137 SDANIMDFAGN
-148 QGRDRLKQMYEQM
+148 QGRDRLKKMYEQM
-161 ILKDIKLS
+161 ILKDFKLS
-169 KNNWYDTLIEIL
+169 KSNWYDTLIGIL
-181 DAYKIET
+181 DAYKIT
-188 NYGQKHIKPSIDK
+188 THFGQTHVQPSIDK
-201 LYKSLQKER
+201 LYKSLRKER
-210 KNFKNQTNLILQK
+210 KDHKNHTNLILQK

-232 KKLRKDIRK
+232 KKLKKDIGK

-278 NSIVL
+278 NSIIL
-283 SLILGGIIGKS
+283 SLILGGIIGKTS
-294 ANEVV
+294 NEVV
-299 LNMPTIIFAA
+299 LNIPSIIFAVTN
-309 SSLVSIAFAIISIT
+309 LISIAFAIISIT
-323 PNRTQG
+323 PNKTQG

-397 YSFLIGLL
+397 YSFLIGLV
-405 AAISSHFVIYWL
+405 AAIASHFIIHWL

>member
-1 MNEYDKVF
+1 MKVNTNIS
-9 QKLSRVRDYT
+9 QIVNNIKDYT
-19 FEIIDQESERN
+19 FEIIDKESDKN
-30 LYTSISRVY
+30 LYTTISRVY
-39 RIEKNISTIIQEDK
+39 RIEKNINTIIKEDK
-53 LNSTCISCLFVVN
+53 IENIDIDCLYLAN
-66 YVLNIQ
+66 YVLNIE
-72 QATTKINNL
+72 QATTKANTL
-81 NFKESIASI
+81 NFKDSETSINE
-90 KKILEELEIKF
+90 ILDSLRLKF
-101 DLEKELVEKVQ
+101 KLNSETVNRVK
-112 TIIIEALPSNSEK
+112 TIIIESFPFNETKLLES
-125 VVEVKSTEAKII
+125 KII
-137 SDANIMDFAGI
+137 SDANIMDFAGN
-148 QGRDRLKQMYEQM
+148 QGRDRLKKMYEQM
-161 ILKDIKLS
+161 ILKDFKLS
-169 KNNWYDTLIEIL
+169 KSNWYDTLIGIL
-181 DAYKIET
+181 DGYRIT
-188 NYGQKHIKPSIDK
+188 THFGQTHVQPSIDK
-201 LYKSLQKER
+201 LYKSLRKER
-210 KNFKNQTNLILQK
+210 KDHKNHTNLILQK

-232 KKLRKDIRK
+232 KKLKKDISK

-278 NSIVL
+278 NSIIL

-294 ANEVV
+294 SNEVV
-299 LNMPTIIFAA
+299 LNIPSIIFAVTN
-309 SSLVSIAFAIISIT
+309 LISIAFAIISIT
-323 PNRTQG
+323 PNKTQG

-397 YSFLIGLL
+397 YSFLIGLV
-405 AAISSHFVIYWL
+405 AAIASHFIIHWL

>member
-1 MNEYDKVF
+1 MKENTNISQIVNNIK
-9 QKLSRVRDYT
+9 DYT
-19 FEIIDQESERN
+19 FEIIDKESDKN
-30 LYTSISRVY
+30 LYTTISRVY
-39 RIEKNISTIIQEDK
+39 RIEKNINTIIKEDRIE
-53 LNSTCISCLFVVN
+53 NIDIDCLYLAN
-66 YVLNIQ
+66 YVLNIE
-72 QATTKINNL
+72 QATTKANTL
-81 NFKESIASI
+81 NFKDSETSINE
-90 KKILEELEIKF
+90 ILDSLRLKF
-101 DLEKELVEKVQ
+101 KLNSETVNRVK
-112 TIIIEALPSNSEK
+112 TIIIESFPFNETKLLES
-125 VVEVKSTEAKII
+125 KII
-137 SDANIMDFAGI
+137 SDANIMDFAGN
-148 QGRDRLKQMYEQM
+148 QGRDRLKKMYEQM
-161 ILKDIKLS
+161 ILKDFKLS
-169 KNNWYDTLIEIL
+169 KSNWYDTLFGIL
-181 DAYKIET
+181 DNYKT
-188 NYGQKHIKPSIDK
+188 TTHFGQTHVQPSIDK
-201 LYKSLQKER
+201 LYKSLRKER
-210 KNFKNQTNLILQK
+210 KDHKNHTNLILQK

-232 KKLRKDIRK
+232 KKLKKDISK

-278 NSIVL
+278 NSIIL

-294 ANEVV
+294 SNEVV
-299 LNMPTIIFAA
+299 LNIPSIIFAVTN
-309 SSLVSIAFAIISIT
+309 LISIAFAIISIT
-323 PNRTQG
+323 PNKTQG

-397 YSFLIGLL
+397 YTFLLGLVV
-405 AAISSHFVIYWL
+405 AIVSHFVIYWL

>member
-1 MNEYDKVF
+1 MKENTNISQIVNNIK
-9 QKLSRVRDYT
+9 DYT
-19 FEIIDQESERN
+19 FEIIDKESDKN
-30 LYTSISRVY
+30 LYTTISRVY
-39 RIEKNISTIIQEDK
+39 RIEKNINTIIKEDK
-53 LNSTCISCLFVVN
+53 IENIDIDCLYLAN
-66 YVLNIQ
+66 YVLNIE
-72 QATTKINNL
+72 QATTKANTL
-81 NFKESIASI
+81 NFKDSETSINE
-90 KKILEELEIKF
+90 ILDSLRLKF
-101 DLEKELVEKVQ
+101 KLNSETVNRVK
-112 TIIIEALPSNSEK
+112 TIIIESFPFNETKLLES
-125 VVEVKSTEAKII
+125 KII
-137 SDANIMDFAGI
+137 SDANIMDFAGS
-148 QGRDRLKQMYEQM
+148 QGRDRLKKMYEQM
-161 ILKDIKLS
+161 ILKDFKLS
-169 KNNWYDTLIEIL
+169 KSNWYDTLFGIL
-181 DAYKIET
+181 DNYKT
-188 NYGQKHIKPSIDK
+188 TTHFGQTHVQPSIDK
-201 LYKSLQKER
+201 LYKSLRKER
-210 KNFKNQTNLILQK
+210 KDHKNHTNLILQK

-232 KKLRKDIRK
+232 KKLKKDIGK

-278 NSIVL
+278 NSIIL

-294 ANEVV
+294 SNEVV
-299 LNMPTIIFAA
+299 LNIPSIIFAVTN
-309 SSLVSIAFAIISIT
+309 LISIAFAIISIT
-323 PNRTQG
+323 PNKTQG

-397 YSFLIGLL
+397 YTFLLGLVV
-405 AAISSHFVIYWL
+405 AIVSHFVIYWL

>member
-1 MNEYDKVF
+1 MKTEGEILQQLV
-9 QKLSRVRDYT
+9 LIRDFT
-19 FEIIDQESERN
+19 FEIIDKESDKN
-30 LYTSISRVY
+30 LYTSISKVY
-39 RIEKNISTIIQEDK
+39 RIEKNINIIIDEENIEIAK
-53 LNSTCISCLFVVN
+53 KHYLYLAN

-72 QATTKINNL
+72 QATTNTHNL
-81 NFKESIASI
+81 NFRESTTFINQ
-90 KKILEELEIKF
+90 ILEELKLKF
-101 DLEKELVEKVQ
+101 DLEKELIDNVQ
-112 TIIIEALPSNSEK
+112 TIIIEALPVSEK
-125 VVEVKSTEAKII
+125 KSIEAKII
-137 SDANIMDFAGI
+137 SDANIMDFVGK
-148 QGRDRLKQMYEQM
+148 QGRERLKLMYEQM

-169 KNNWYDTLIEIL
+169 KNNWYDALIGIL
-181 DAYKIET
+181 DAHKIET
-188 NYGQKHIKPSIDK
+188 NYGQTYIKPSIDK

-210 KNFKNQTNLILQK
+210 KNLKNQTNLILQK
-223 ELKISDQEI
+223 ELKISDKEI
-232 KKLRKDIRK
+232 KKLKKDIGK
-241 IKGRDDRGIQTLF
+241 NKNRDDRGIQTLF
-254 RNTSRNHYTL
+254 RNTSKNHYTL

-278 NSIVL
+278 NSIIL

-294 ANEVV
+294 SNEVV
-299 LNMPTIIFAA
+299 VNIPSIIFAVTT
-309 SSLVSIAFAIISIT
+309 LISIVFAIISIT

-367 KDYLYTSMIK
+367 KDYLYSSMIR
-377 DFYYQGQILQVK
+377 DFYYQGQILHVK

-397 YSFLIGLL
+397 YSFLIGLVI
-405 AAISSHFVIYWL
+405 AIASHFVIYWL

>member
-1 MNEYDKVF
+1 MKVNTNIS
-9 QKLSRVRDYT
+9 QIVNNIKDYT
-19 FEIIDQESERN
+19 FEVIDKESDKN
-30 LYTSISRVY
+30 VYTTISRVY
-39 RIEKNISTIIQEDK
+39 RIEKNINTIIKEDK
-53 LNSTCISCLFVVN
+53 IENIDIDCLYLTN
-66 YVLNIQ
+66 YVLNIE
-72 QATTKINNL
+72 QATTKANTL
-81 NFKESIASI
+81 NFKDSETSINE
-90 KKILEELEIKF
+90 ILDSLRLKF
-101 DLEKELVEKVQ
+101 KLNSETVNRVK
-112 TIIIEALPSNSEK
+112 TIIIESFPFNETKLLES
-125 VVEVKSTEAKII
+125 KII
-137 SDANIMDFAGI
+137 SDANIMDFAGN
-148 QGRDRLKQMYEQM
+148 QGRDRLKKMYEQM
-161 ILKDIKLS
+161 ILKDFKLS
-169 KNNWYDTLIEIL
+169 KSNWYDTLIGIL
-181 DAYKIET
+181 DAYKIT
-188 NYGQKHIKPSIDK
+188 THFGQTHVQPSIDK
-201 LYKSLQKER
+201 LYKSLRKER
-210 KNFKNQTNLILQK
+210 KDHKNHTNLILQK

-232 KKLRKDIRK
+232 KKLKKDIGK

-278 NSIVL
+278 NSIIL

-294 ANEVV
+294 SNEVV
-299 LNMPTIIFAA
+299 LNIPSIIFAVTN
-309 SSLVSIAFAIISIT
+309 LISIAFAIISIT
-323 PNRTQG
+323 PNKTQG

-397 YSFLIGLL
+397 YSFLIGLV
-405 AAISSHFVIYWL
+405 AAIASHFIIYWL

>member
-1 MNEYDKVF
+1 MKVNTNIS
-9 QKLSRVRDYT
+9 QIVNNIKDYT
-19 FEIIDQESERN
+19 FEIIDKESDKN
-30 LYTSISRVY
+30 LYTTISRVY
-39 RIEKNISTIIQEDK
+39 RIEKNINTIIKEDK
-53 LNSTCISCLFVVN
+53 IENIDIDCLYLAN
-66 YVLNIQ
+66 YVLNIE
-72 QATTKINNL
+72 QATTKANTL
-81 NFKESIASI
+81 NFKDSETSINE
-90 KKILEELEIKF
+90 ILDSLRLKF
-101 DLEKELVEKVQ
+101 KLNSETVNRVK
-112 TIIIEALPSNSEK
+112 TIIIESFPFNETKLLES
-125 VVEVKSTEAKII
+125 KII
-137 SDANIMDFAGI
+137 SDANIMDFAGN
-148 QGRDRLKQMYEQM
+148 QGRDRLKKMYEQM
-161 ILKDIKLS
+161 ILKDFKLS
-169 KNNWYDTLIEIL
+169 KSNWYDTLFGIL
-181 DAYKIET
+181 DNYKT
-188 NYGQKHIKPSIDK
+188 TTHFGQTHVQPSIDK
-201 LYKSLQKER
+201 LYKSLRKER
-210 KNFKNQTNLILQK
+210 KDHKNHTNLILQK

-232 KKLRKDIRK
+232 KKLKKDIGK

-278 NSIVL
+278 NSIIL

-294 ANEVV
+294 SNEVV
-299 LNMPTIIFAA
+299 LNIPSIIFAVTN
-309 SSLVSIAFAIISIT
+309 LISIAFAIISIT
-323 PNRTQG
+323 PNKTQG

-397 YSFLIGLL
+397 YSFLIGLV
-405 AAISSHFVIYWL
+405 AAIASHFIIHWL

>member
-1 MNEYDKVF
+1 MIVNTNISQIVNNIK
-9 QKLSRVRDYT
+9 DYT
-19 FEIIDQESERN
+19 FEIIDKESDKN
-30 LYTSISRVY
+30 LYTTISRVY
-39 RIEKNISTIIQEDK
+39 RIEKNINTIIKEDK
-53 LNSTCISCLFVVN
+53 IENIDIDCLYLAN
-66 YVLNIQ
+66 YVLNIE
-72 QATTKINNL
+72 QATTKANTL
-81 NFKESIASI
+81 NFKDSETSINE
-90 KKILEELEIKF
+90 ILDSLRLKF
-101 DLEKELVEKVQ
+101 KLNSETVNRVK
-112 TIIIEALPSNSEK
+112 TIIIESFPFNETKLLES
-125 VVEVKSTEAKII
+125 KII
-137 SDANIMDFAGI
+137 SDANIMDFAGN
-148 QGRDRLKQMYEQM
+148 QGRDRLKKMYEQM
-161 ILKDIKLS
+161 ILKDFKLS
-169 KNNWYDTLIEIL
+169 KSNWYDTLIGIL
-181 DAYKIET
+181 DAYRIT
-188 NYGQKHIKPSIDK
+188 THFGQTHVQPSIDK
-201 LYKSLQKER
+201 LYKSLRKER
-210 KNFKNQTNLILQK
+210 KDHKNHTNLILQK

-232 KKLRKDIRK
+232 KKLKKDISK

-278 NSIVL
+278 NSIIL

-294 ANEVV
+294 SNEVV
-299 LNMPTIIFAA
+299 LNIPSIIFAVTN
-309 SSLVSIAFAIISIT
+309 LISIAFAIISIT
-323 PNRTQG
+323 PNKTQG

-397 YSFLIGLL
+397 YSFLIGLV
-405 AAISSHFVIYWL
+405 AAIASHFIIHWL

>member
-1 MNEYDKVF
+1 MIVNTNISQIVNNIK
-9 QKLSRVRDYT
+9 DYT
-19 FEIIDQESERN
+19 FEIIDKESDKN
-30 LYTSISRVY
+30 LYTTISRVY
-39 RIEKNISTIIQEDK
+39 RIEKNINTIIKEDK
-53 LNSTCISCLFVVN
+53 IENIDIDCLYLAN
-66 YVLNIQ
+66 YVLNIE
-72 QATTKINNL
+72 QATTKANTL
-81 NFKESIASI
+81 NFKDSETSINE
-90 KKILEELEIKF
+90 ILDSLRLKF
-101 DLEKELVEKVQ
+101 KLNSETVNRVK
-112 TIIIEALPSNSEK
+112 TIIIESFPFNETKLLES
-125 VVEVKSTEAKII
+125 KII
-137 SDANIMDFAGI
+137 SDANIMDFAGN
-148 QGRDRLKQMYEQM
+148 QGRDRLKKMYEQM
-161 ILKDIKLS
+161 ILKDFKLS
-169 KNNWYDTLIEIL
+169 KSNWYDTLIGIL
-181 DAYKIET
+181 DAYRIT
-188 NYGQKHIKPSIDK
+188 THFGQTRVQPSIDK
-201 LYKSLQKER
+201 LYKSLRKER
-210 KNFKNQTNLILQK
+210 KDHKNHTNLILQK

-232 KKLRKDIRK
+232 KKLKKDISK

-278 NSIVL
+278 NSIIL

-294 ANEVV
+294 SNEVV
-299 LNMPTIIFAA
+299 LNIPSIIFAVTN
-309 SSLVSIAFAIISIT
+309 LISIAFAIISIT
-323 PNRTQG
+323 PNKTQG

-397 YSFLIGLL
+397 YSFLIGLV
-405 AAISSHFVIYWL
+405 AAIASHFIIHWL

>member
-1 MNEYDKVF
+1 MKENTNISQIVNNIK
-9 QKLSRVRDYT
+9 DYT
-19 FEIIDQESERN
+19 FEIIDKESDKN
-30 LYTSISRVY
+30 LYTTISRVY
-39 RIEKNISTIIQEDK
+39 RIEKNINTIIKEDK
-53 LNSTCISCLFVVN
+53 IENIDIDCLYLAN
-66 YVLNIQ
+66 YVLNIE
-72 QATTKINNL
+72 QATTKANTL
-81 NFKESIASI
+81 NFKDSETSINE
-90 KKILEELEIKF
+90 ILDSLRLKF
-101 DLEKELVEKVQ
+101 KLNSETVNRVK
-112 TIIIEALPSNSEK
+112 TIIIESFPFNETKLLES
-125 VVEVKSTEAKII
+125 KII
-137 SDANIMDFAGI
+137 SDANIMDFAGN
-148 QGRDRLKQMYEQM
+148 QGRDRLKKMYEQM
-161 ILKDIKLS
+161 ILKDFKLS
-169 KNNWYDTLIEIL
+169 KSNWYDTLIGIL
-181 DAYKIET
+181 DGYRIT
-188 NYGQKHIKPSIDK
+188 THFGQTHVQPSIDK
-201 LYKSLQKER
+201 LYKSLRKER
-210 KNFKNQTNLILQK
+210 KDHKNHTNLILQK

-232 KKLRKDIRK
+232 KKLKKDISK

-278 NSIVL
+278 NSIIL

-294 ANEVV
+294 SNEVV
-299 LNMPTIIFAA
+299 LNIPSIIFAVTN
-309 SSLVSIAFAIISIT
+309 LISIAFAIISIT
-323 PNRTQG
+323 PNKTQG

-397 YSFLIGLL
+397 YSFLIGLV
-405 AAISSHFVIYWL
+405 AAIASHFIIHWL

>member
-1 MNEYDKVF
+1 MKENTNISQIVNNIK
-9 QKLSRVRDYT
+9 DYT
-19 FEIIDQESERN
+19 FEIIDKESDKN
-30 LYTSISRVY
+30 LYTTISRVY
-39 RIEKNISTIIQEDK
+39 RIEKNINTIIKEDRIE
-53 LNSTCISCLFVVN
+53 NIDIDCLYLAN
-66 YVLNIQ
+66 YVLNIE
-72 QATTKINNL
+72 QATTKANTL
-81 NFKESIASI
+81 NFKDSETSINE
-90 KKILEELEIKF
+90 ILDSLRLKF
-101 DLEKELVEKVQ
+101 KLNSETVNRVK
-112 TIIIEALPSNSEK
+112 TIIIESFPFNETKLLES
-125 VVEVKSTEAKII
+125 KII
-137 SDANIMDFAGI
+137 SDANIMDFAGN
-148 QGRDRLKQMYEQM
+148 QGRDRLKKMYEQM
-161 ILKDIKLS
+161 ILKDFKLS
-169 KNNWYDTLIEIL
+169 KSNWYDTLIGIL
-181 DAYKIET
+181 DAYRIT
-188 NYGQKHIKPSIDK
+188 THFGQTHVQPSIDK
-201 LYKSLQKER
+201 LYKSLRKER
-210 KNFKNQTNLILQK
+210 KDHKNHTNLILQK

-232 KKLRKDIRK
+232 KKLKKDIGK

-278 NSIVL
+278 NSIIL

-294 ANEVV
+294 SNEVV
-299 LNMPTIIFAA
+299 LNIPSIIFAVTN
-309 SSLVSIAFAIISIT
+309 LISIAFAIISIT
-323 PNRTQG
+323 PNKTQG

-397 YSFLIGLL
+397 YTFLLGLVV
-405 AAISSHFVIYWL
+405 AIVSHFVIYWL